1 MNRVLP
7 SEVGVDGLCGSIT
20 ETIGDDC
27 PLRPARAIIAVE
39 DLHSHRRDPPL
50 PDVWIWVC

>member
-50 PDVWIWVC
+50 PDVWIGVC